1 MKKKLNKKINSEK
14 LFRGFAFV
22 VLLILAIV
30 CILPIILIIVASFT
44 DETTL
49 LANGYRFFPEK
60 YGLEAYVYLWKQS
73 VMMLRAYKIS
83 ILVTVIGTLASL
95 VLSTTFAYPLSRKD
109 FKYRN
114 FFSFLVFFTMLF
126 SGGIVPSYM
135 MWTKFFH
142 IKDTIWALII
152 PSYLMNAFNILLI
165 RNYYSNNIP
174 DALVEAAR
182 IDGASE
188 FLTFRRVIVP
198 LSVPVIATVGL
209 FTGLAYWNDWING
222 LYYINDPGLYSIQNL
237 LIRLMNNIQYLN
249 SGAAA
254 GIVSGGTTGTLPSTS
269 VRMAI
274 AVVGVI
280 PVVVAYPFLQKYL
293 IRGTVIGAVKG

>member
-1 MKKKLNKKINSEK
+1 MRKKINSAK
-14 LFRGFAFV
+14 IFHAAAFLI
-22 VLLILAIV
+22 LLILAIV
-30 CILPIILIIVASFT
+30 CILPIILIVVASFT

-49 LANGYRFFPEK
+49 LADGYRFFPKK

-73 VMMLRAYKIS
+73 VMMFRAYKIS
-83 ILVTVIGTLASL
+83 ISVRVIGTLISL
-95 VLSTTFAYPLSRKD
+95 VLSTMFAYPLSRKD

-114 FFSFLVFFTMLF
+114 FFSFFVFFTMLF

-165 RNYYSNNIP
+165 RNYYTNNIP
-174 DALVEAAR
+174 DALIEAAR

-188 FLTFRRVIVP
+188 FLTFRRVIIP

-222 LYYINDPGLYSIQNL
+222 LYYINDPSLYSIQNL

-254 GIVSGGTTGTLPSTS
+254 GVVSGGTSTLPSTS

-280 PVVVAYPFLQKYL
+280 PVVIAYPFLQKYL

>member
-1 MKKKLNKKINSEK
+1 MKRKLNSEK
-14 LFRGFAFV
+14 IFRSFAFV

-49 LANGYRFFPEK
+49 LANGYRFFPQK
-60 YGLEAYVYLWKQS
+60 YGLEAYVYLLKQS

-114 FFSFLVFFTMLF
+114 IFSFLVFFTMLF

-188 FLTFRRVIVP
+188 FLKFRRVIVP

-254 GIVSGGTTGTLPSTS
+254 GIVSGGTTGALPSTS

-280 PVVVAYPFLQKYL
+280 PVVAAYPFLQKYL

>member
-1 MKKKLNKKINSEK
+1 MKKKLNSEK
-14 LFRGFAFV
+14 LFHAVAFLI
-22 VLLILAIV
+22 LLILAIV

-83 ILVTVIGTLASL
+83 ILVTVIGTLVSL
-95 VLSTTFAYPLSRKD
+95 VLSTMFAYPLSRKD

-114 FFSFLVFFTMLF
+114 FFSFFVFFTMLF

-165 RNYYSNNIP
+165 RNYYMNNIP

-188 FLTFRRVIVP
+188 FLTFRRVIIP

-222 LYYINDPGLYSIQNL
+222 LYYINDPSLYSIQNL

-254 GIVSGGTTGTLPSTS
+254 GVVSGGTSTLPSTS

-274 AVVGVI
+274 AVIGVI
-280 PVVVAYPFLQKYL
+280 PVVIAYPFLQKYL

>member
-1 MKKKLNKKINSEK
+1 MKRKLNSEK
-14 LFRGFAFV
+14 IFRSFAFV

-49 LANGYRFFPEK
+49 LANGYRFFPQK
-60 YGLEAYVYLWKQS
+60 YGLEAYVYLLKQS

-114 FFSFLVFFTMLF
+114 IFSFLVFFTMLF

-209 FTGLAYWNDWING
+209 FTGLAYWNDWYNCM
-222 LYYINDPGLYSIQNL
+222 LYITKDNMFTL
-237 LIRLMNNIQYLN
+237 QYYLQRMLGN
-249 SGAAA
+249 AEAMRIVAEKSGIALDT
-254 GIVSGGTTGTLPSTS
+254 IPLESMK
-269 VRMAI
+269 MAMT
-274 AVVGVI
+274 
-280 PVVVAYPFLQKYL
+280 VVATGPIVLLYPFVQRYFVKGL
-293 IRGTVIGAVKG
+293 TIGAVKG

>member
-1 MKKKLNKKINSEK
+1 MKRKLNSEK
-14 LFRGFAFV
+14 IFRSFAFV

-49 LANGYRFFPEK
+49 LANGYRFFPQK
-60 YGLEAYVYLWKQS
+60 YGLEAYVYLLKQS

-114 FFSFLVFFTMLF
+114 IFSFLVFFTMLF

-222 LYYINDPGLYSIQNL
+222 LYYINVPGLYSIQNL

-254 GIVSGGTTGTLPSTS
+254 GIVSGGTTGALPSTS

-280 PVVVAYPFLQKYL
+280 PVVAAYPFLQKYL

>member
-1 MKKKLNKKINSEK
+1 MKRKLNSEK
-14 LFRGFAFV
+14 IFRSFAFV

-49 LANGYRFFPEK
+49 LANGYRFFPQK
-60 YGLEAYVYLWKQS
+60 YGLEAYVYLLKQS

-114 FFSFLVFFTMLF
+114 IFSFLVFFTMLF

-254 GIVSGGTTGTLPSTS
+254 GIVSGGTTGALPSTS

-280 PVVVAYPFLQKYL
+280 PVVAAYPFLQN
-293 IRGTVIGAVKG
+293 T

>member
-1 MKKKLNKKINSEK
+1 MKRKLNSEK
-14 LFRGFAFV
+14 IFLSFAFG

-49 LANGYRFFPEK
+49 LANGYRFFPQK
-60 YGLEAYVYLWKQS
+60 YGLEAYVYLLKQS

-114 FFSFLVFFTMLF
+114 IFSFLVFFTMLF

-254 GIVSGGTTGTLPSTS
+254 GIVSGGTTGALPSTS

-280 PVVVAYPFLQKYL
+280 PVVAAYPFLQKYL

>member
-1 MKKKLNKKINSEK
+1 MKRKLNSEK
-14 LFRGFAFV
+14 IFRSFAFV

-49 LANGYRFFPEK
+49 LANGYRFFPQK
-60 YGLEAYVYLWKQS
+60 YGLEAYVYLLKQS

-114 FFSFLVFFTMLF
+114 IFSFLVFFTMLF

-188 FLTFRRVIVP
+188 FLTFRRVVVP

-254 GIVSGGTTGTLPSTS
+254 GIVSGGTTGALPSTS

-280 PVVVAYPFLQKYL
+280 PVVAAYPFLQKYL

>member
-1 MKKKLNKKINSEK
+1 MKRKLNSAKI
-14 LFRGFAFV
+14 FRSFAFV

-49 LANGYRFFPEK
+49 LANGYRFFPQK
-60 YGLEAYVYLWKQS
+60 YGLEAYVYLLKQS

-114 FFSFLVFFTMLF
+114 IFSFLVFFTMLF

-254 GIVSGGTTGTLPSTS
+254 GIVSGGTTGALPSTS

-280 PVVVAYPFLQKYL
+280 PVVAAYPFLQKYL

>member
-1 MKKKLNKKINSEK
+1 MKRKLNSEK
-14 LFRGFAFV
+14 IFRSFASV

-49 LANGYRFFPEK
+49 LANGYRFFPQK
-60 YGLEAYVYLWKQS
+60 YGLEAYVYLLKQS

-114 FFSFLVFFTMLF
+114 IFSFLVFFTMLF

-254 GIVSGGTTGTLPSTS
+254 GIVSGGTTGALPSTS

-280 PVVVAYPFLQKYL
+280 PVVAAYPFLQKYL

>member
-1 MKKKLNKKINSEK
+1 MKRKLNSEK
-14 LFRGFAFV
+14 IFRSFAFV

-49 LANGYRFFPEK
+49 LANGYRFFPQK
-60 YGLEAYVYLWKQS
+60 YGLEAYVYLLKQS

-114 FFSFLVFFTMLF
+114 IFSFLVFFTMLF

-254 GIVSGGTTGTLPSTS
+254 GIVSGGTTGALPSTS

-280 PVVVAYPFLQKYL
+280 PVVAASPFLQKYL

>member
-1 MKKKLNKKINSEK
+1 MKRKLNSEK
-14 LFRGFAFV
+14 IFRSFAFV

-49 LANGYRFFPEK
+49 LANGYRFFPQK
-60 YGLEAYVYLWKQS
+60 YGLEAYVYLLKQS

-114 FFSFLVFFTMLF
+114 IFSFLVIFTMLF

-254 GIVSGGTTGTLPSTS
+254 GIVSGGTTGALPSTS

-280 PVVVAYPFLQKYL
+280 PVVAAYPFLQKYL

>member
-1 MKKKLNKKINSEK
+1 M
-14 LFRGFAFV
+14 

-49 LANGYRFFPEK
+49 LANGYRFFPQK
-60 YGLEAYVYLWKQS
+60 YGLEAYVYLLKQS

-114 FFSFLVFFTMLF
+114 IFSFLVFFTMLF

-254 GIVSGGTTGTLPSTS
+254 GIVSGGTTGALPSTS

-280 PVVVAYPFLQKYL
+280 PVVAAYPFLQKYL

>member
-1 MKKKLNKKINSEK
+1 MKKKMNSEK

-95 VLSTTFAYPLSRKD
+95 LLSTTFAYPLSRKD

-114 FFSFLVFFTMLF
+114 FFSFIVFFTMLF

>member
-1 MKKKLNKKINSEK
+1 MKRKLNSEK
-14 LFRGFAFV
+14 IFRSFAFV

-49 LANGYRFFPEK
+49 LANGYRFFPQK
-60 YGLEAYVYLWKQS
+60 YGLEAYVYLLKQS

-114 FFSFLVFFTMLF
+114 IFSFLVFFTMLF

-254 GIVSGGTTGTLPSTS
+254 GIVSGGTTGALPSTS

-280 PVVVAYPFLQKYL
+280 PVVAAYPFLQKYL
-293 IRGTVIGAVKG
+293 IRGMVIGAVKG

>member
-1 MKKKLNKKINSEK
+1 MRKKINSAK
-14 LFRGFAFV
+14 IFHAAAFLI
-22 VLLILAIV
+22 LLILAIV
-30 CILPIILIIVASFT
+30 CILPIILIVVASFT

-49 LANGYRFFPEK
+49 LADGYRFLPKK

-73 VMMLRAYKIS
+73 VMMFRAYKIS
-83 ILVTVIGTLASL
+83 ISVTVIGTLISL
-95 VLSTTFAYPLSRKD
+95 VLSTMFAYPLSRKD

-114 FFSFLVFFTMLF
+114 FFSFFVFFTMLF

-165 RNYYSNNIP
+165 RNYYTNNIP
-174 DALVEAAR
+174 DALIEAAR

-188 FLTFRRVIVP
+188 FLTFRRVIIP

-222 LYYINDPGLYSIQNL
+222 LYYINDPSLYSIQNL

-254 GIVSGGTTGTLPSTS
+254 GVVSGGTSTLPSTS

-280 PVVVAYPFLQKYL
+280 PVVIAYPFLQKYL

>member
-1 MKKKLNKKINSEK
+1 MKRKLNSEK
-14 LFRGFAFV
+14 IFRSFAFV

-49 LANGYRFFPEK
+49 LANGYRFFPQK
-60 YGLEAYVYLWKQS
+60 CGLEAYVYLLKQS

-114 FFSFLVFFTMLF
+114 IFSFLVFFTMLF

-254 GIVSGGTTGTLPSTS
+254 GIVSGGTTGALPSTS

-280 PVVVAYPFLQKYL
+280 PVVAAYPFLQKYL

>member
-1 MKKKLNKKINSEK
+1 MKRKLNSEK
-14 LFRGFAFV
+14 IFRSFVFV

-49 LANGYRFFPEK
+49 LANGYRFFPQK
-60 YGLEAYVYLWKQS
+60 YGLEAYVYLLKQS

-114 FFSFLVFFTMLF
+114 IFSFLVFFTMLF

-254 GIVSGGTTGTLPSTS
+254 GIVSGGTTGALPSTS

-280 PVVVAYPFLQKYL
+280 PVVAAYPFLQKYL

>member
-1 MKKKLNKKINSEK
+1 MKRKLNSEK
-14 LFRGFAFV
+14 IFRSFAFV

-49 LANGYRFFPEK
+49 LANGYRFFPQK
-60 YGLEAYVYLWKQS
+60 YGLEAYVYLLKQS

-114 FFSFLVFFTMLF
+114 IFSFLVFFTMLF

-254 GIVSGGTTGTLPSTS
+254 GIVSGGTTGALPSTS

-280 PVVVAYPFLQKYL
+280 PVVAAYPFLQKYL
-293 IRGTVIGAVKG
+293 IRGTVIGTVKG

>member
-1 MKKKLNKKINSEK
+1 MKRKLNSEK
-14 LFRGFAFV
+14 IFRSFAFV

-49 LANGYRFFPEK
+49 LANGYRFFPQK
-60 YGLEAYVYLWKQS
+60 YGLEAYVYLLKQS

-114 FFSFLVFFTMLF
+114 IFSFLVFFTMLF

-222 LYYINDPGLYSIQNL
+222 LYYINNPGLYSIQNL

-254 GIVSGGTTGTLPSTS
+254 GIVSGGTTGALPSTS

-280 PVVVAYPFLQKYL
+280 PVVAAYPFLQKYL

>member
-1 MKKKLNKKINSEK
+1 MKRKLNSEK
-14 LFRGFAFV
+14 IFRSFAFV

-30 CILPIILIIVASFT
+30 CILPIRLIIVASFT

-49 LANGYRFFPEK
+49 LANGYRFFPQK
-60 YGLEAYVYLWKQS
+60 YGLEAYVYLLKQS

-114 FFSFLVFFTMLF
+114 IFSFLVFFTMLF

-254 GIVSGGTTGTLPSTS
+254 GIVSGGTTGALPSTS

-280 PVVVAYPFLQKYL
+280 PVVAAYPFLQKYL

>member
-1 MKKKLNKKINSEK
+1 MKRKLNSEK
-14 LFRGFAFV
+14 IFRSFAFV

-49 LANGYRFFPEK
+49 LANGYRFFPQK
-60 YGLEAYVYLWKQS
+60 YGLEAYVYLLKQS

-114 FFSFLVFFTMLF
+114 IFSFLVFFTMLF

-209 FTGLAYWNDWING
+209 FTGLAYWNDWYNCM
-222 LYYINDPGLYSIQNL
+222 LFMSNSDNWNLQYTLQN
-237 LIRLMNNIQYLN
+237 ILN
-249 SGAAA
+249 SSEALKRIANQTGVQVGQMPSEGLKLAMTVIAT
-254 GIVSGGTTGTLPSTS
+254 GPIVLL
-269 VRMAI
+269 
-274 AVVGVI
+274 
-280 PVVVAYPFLQKYL
+280 YPFLQKYFVKGL
-293 IRGTVIGAVKG
+293 TLGAVKG

>member
-1 MKKKLNKKINSEK
+1 MKGKLNSEK
-14 LFRGFAFV
+14 IFRGFAFV

-49 LANGYRFFPEK
+49 LANGYRFFPQK
-60 YGLEAYVYLWKQS
+60 YGLEAYVYLLKQS

-114 FFSFLVFFTMLF
+114 IFSFLVFFTMLF

-254 GIVSGGTTGTLPSTS
+254 GIVSGGTTGALPSTS

-280 PVVVAYPFLQKYL
+280 PVVAAYPFLQKYL